1 MALSDR
7 EIRSAKVP
15 AGLNQRDLRDDQVRG
30 LVLRAYKTGVKVW
43 FVFYRRKEDN
53 RRRIMKLGTYPGVSL
68 AQARELAGIE
78 LGKIA
83 SGEDPQAEVEAARE
97 RSGAET
103 VAALAERYLE
113 EYAKVHKRP
122 KGYTMDRWQLDT
134 YVLPRWG
141 ERPIDEITK
150 QDVRG
155 LIQALAD
162 GKLAAK
168 GKPTKVAP
176 RNLRAVLSKMFD
188 WAADQGLLPGNP
200 AAGVKLPVR
209 VREHQ
214 KKGGR
219 DRVLSDEEIGV
230 LWGALDR
237 LEEVAVARKHAP
249 VSAAASRLILLTAQR
264 PGEIFSMRW
273 RDIEDGAWWVV
284 PAEVAKNGEANRVP
298 LSPQARKILDELRP
312 KTGGGEYV
320 LPSPFKKGAHLTSL
334 KTVNDTIVRKT
345 GMRPWTPH
353 DLRRSAASKMRAMGV
368 DRRVVQGLLNH
379 KDRSVTAVYDRYAMD
394 REKVEAVTAW
404 GRRIEEI
411 VVGGGQGAV
420 VPFPTRHSSPI
431 PEASSRS

>member
-1 MALSDR
+1 
-7 EIRSAKVP
+7 
-15 AGLNQRDLRDDQVRG
+15 VRN
-30 LVLRAYKTGVKVW
+30 W

-53 RRRIMKLGTYPGVSL
+53 RRRHLKLGAYPGVSL
-68 AQARELAGIE
+68 AQARELAEIE

-83 SGEDPQAEVEAARE
+83 TGEDPQAEREAARE

-155 LIQALAD
+155 FVQDLAD

-188 WAADQGLLPGNP
+188 WAAEQGLLPGNP
-200 AAGVKLPVR
+200 AAGVKLPTR

-219 DRVLSDEEIGV
+219 DRVLSDEEISV
-230 LWGALDR
+230 LWGELDR
-237 LEEVAVARKHAP
+237 LEEVAVARKHPP
-249 VSAAASRLILLTAQR
+249 VSAAAIRLILLTAQR
-264 PGEIFSMRW
+264 PGGGLLHAVARH
-273 RDIEDGAWWVV
+273 RGQRVV
-284 PAEVAKNGEANRVP
+284 GGPGR
-298 LSPQARKILDELRP
+298 
-312 KTGGGEYV
+312 GGE
-320 LPSPFKKGAHLTSL
+320 
-334 KTVNDTIVRKT
+334 
-345 GMRPWTPH
+345 
-353 DLRRSAASKMRAMGV
+353 
-368 DRRVVQGLLNH
+368 
-379 KDRSVTAVYDRYAMD
+379 
-394 REKVEAVTAW
+394 E
-404 GRRIEEI
+404 RRIESCPAIPASAEDSGRAPAQDRQGI
-411 VVGGGQGAV
+411 VGPPEPVQARRPPDEPQDRERHHRAEVRDAPLDTPRPTADGRFQDAGDWHRPAGPPGDPQSQG
-420 VPFPTRHSSPI
+420 PERH
-431 PEASSRS
+431 RRL

>member
-1 MALSDR
+1 MALTDR

-15 AGLNQRDLRDDQVRG
+15 ARLNQRDLRDDQVRG
-30 LVLRAYKTGVKVW
+30 LVLRVYKTGVRSW

-53 RRRIMKLGTYPGVSL
+53 RRRIMKLGAYPGL
-68 AQARELAGIE
+68 ALKQARKLAEIE

-83 SGEDPQAEVEAARE
+83 SGEDPQAEREAARE

-103 VAALAERYLE
+103 VAELASRYLE
-113 EYAKVHKRP
+113 EYAKVHKRL
-122 KGYTMDRWQLDT
+122 KGYTMDRWQLET

-150 QDVRG
+150 QDVQS
-155 LIQALAD
+155 LVQDLAS

-230 LWGALDR
+230 LWEALDR
-237 LEEVAVARKHAP
+237 LEAVAVERGHAP
-249 VSAAASRLILLTAQR
+249 VSAAAFRLILLTA
-264 PGEIFSMRW
+264 
-273 RDIEDGAWWVV
+273 
-284 PAEVAKNGEANRVP
+284 
-298 LSPQARKILDELRP
+298 
-312 KTGGGEYV
+312 
-320 LPSPFKKGAHLTSL
+320 
-334 KTVNDTIVRKT
+334 
-345 GMRPWTPH
+345 
-353 DLRRSAASKMRAMGV
+353 
-368 DRRVVQGLLNH
+368 
-379 KDRSVTAVYDRYAMD
+379 
-394 REKVEAVTAW
+394 
-404 GRRIEEI
+404 
-411 VVGGGQGAV
+411 
-420 VPFPTRHSSPI
+420 
-431 PEASSRS
+431 